1 MPIAHEDR
9 RLFEKLGFERVR
21 IELLSCGEDA
31 VKGGQAREHARQW
44 ISEQERNQR
53 RLFTAIA
60 ALTLI
65 AAAIAAWPVVMGW
78 LAAMC
83 PK

>member
-21 IELLSCGEDA
+21 IELLSFGEDA
-31 VKGGQAREHARQW
+31 IKGGQARE
-44 ISEQERNQR
+44 ERNQR